1 MWQSAAVKSR
11 EINEENNGVN
21 NENPD
26 VFTSHSS

>member
-1 MWQSAAVKSR
+1 MWQSAAVKLR

-21 NENPD
+21 SENPG